1 MVKTSDNLEA
11 SGSRASYSKKA
22 TPSSLKEAV
31 TDLETFCLRIDVV
44 ADQEH
49 QKIIT
54 KMLRKMLEEQEKRF
68 ATLSNE
74 VQNLQGK
81 VRSIGT
87 RDWVNAI
94 LYSINGVEKN
104 EAILDRSKSGAY
116 TTDLARVG

>member
-11 SGSRASYSKKA
+11 SGSRAYYSKKA
-22 TPSSLKEAV
+22 TPLFLKEAV
-31 TDLETFCLRIDVV
+31 TDFETFCLRTDVV

-49 QKIIT
+49 QKSIT
-54 KMLRKMLEEQEKRF
+54 KMLRKMLEEQEKQF

-74 VQNLQGK
+74 VRNLQGK
-81 VRSIGT
+81 VRSIET

-104 EAILDRSKSGAY
+104 EAILDRSKSGA
-116 TTDLARVG
+116 